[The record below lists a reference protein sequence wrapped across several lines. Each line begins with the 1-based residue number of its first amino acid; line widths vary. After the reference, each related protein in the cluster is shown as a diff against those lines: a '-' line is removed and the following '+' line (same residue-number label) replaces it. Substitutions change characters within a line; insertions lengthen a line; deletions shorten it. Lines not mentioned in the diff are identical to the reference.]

1 MARASNNGVSG
12 DHAMTDEQQFA
23 DFIQRIRTGDE
34 QAAVDLVRRYETT
47 IRIEVR
53 AHLTDPSLYRLFDSM
68 DICQSVLAS
77 FFVRAAAGDY
87 ELENPRQLL
96 KLLVGITR
104 NKVAF
109 QARKHR
115 TQRRDNRRQVRD
127 DLQDLDIA
135 DRTPP
140 PDRLAEGQ
148 NLLREVR
155 DRLNDE
161 ERKVADLR
169 GIGKSWPEI
178 AEELGGT
185 AEARRKQLTRAL
197 DRVAEELGLE
207 EELGGEA

>member
-1 MARASNNGVSG
+1 MS
-12 DHAMTDEQQFA
+12 DEQQFA
-23 DFIQRIRTGDE
+23 EFIRRIRAGDQ
-34 QAAVDLVRRYETT
+34 QAAVDLVRRYEPT

-87 ELENPRQLL
+87 ELDSPRQLL
-96 KLLVGITR
+96 KLLVAITR

-115 TQRRDNRRQVRD
+115 SQRRDHRRVARSE
-127 DLQDLDIA
+127 LEELEVA
-135 DRTPP
+135 DSTPS

-155 DRLNDE
+155 DRLDE
-161 ERKVADLR
+161 DERQVADLR
-169 GIGKSWPEI
+169 GLGKSWPEI
-178 AEELGGT
+178 AAELGGT

-197 DRVAEELGLE
+197 DRVASELGLDD
-207 EELGGEA
+207 LGRAP